1 MSESRK
7 SPSNPITQLSK
18 IMFFVLSLYVLLE
31 LSRVLF
37 YQNALQSAS
46 RAAVRYGSATG
57 EGENGV
63 PRYQDCAGIRATA
76 QKFTKLITLS
86 DDDIIIKH
94 DTGPNTPGVI
104 YCSSELTADS
114 SYLPGK
120 ETDNQIS
127 VIIEKQYTPLLPFI
141 TKTISAVSTRSIL
154 VSVSTQVTAVPAT
167 IEPTTSVNTTI
178 EQQLASIDSALQQT
192 LSASIAY
199 NAPQSMKLDDTVT
212 ISLLLNPSETP
223 EGLATQVT
231 EPGQVVTTSIE
242 VTPRMKAV
250 LLSQSDG
257 GFLIKEIHD
266 SPEQVISATETT
278 QWSWYVTAKRK
289 GVHKLTL
296 VIYRLVTV
304 DGQEY
309 WRQVE
314 AYKSDINVQVTFG
327 QQLSQFDWK
336 WIIGILLTAILIPA
350 FWRWRDSR
358 KKKEELTKVEKEKAK
373 PQRKANNKKT
383 K

>member
-1 MSESRK
+1 MEKRAMSK
-7 SPSNPITQLSK
+7 SGKSHSNPIAQLSK
-18 IMFFVLSLYVLLE
+18 VLFFVLSLYVLLE
-31 LSRVLF
+31 LSRLFF

-46 RAAVRYGSATG
+46 REAVRYGSATG

-63 PRYQDCAGIRATA
+63 PRYQDCAGIRAAA

-86 DDDIIIKH
+86 DDDILIKH
-94 DTGPNTPGVI
+94 DTGPNTPEVI
-104 YCSSELTADS
+104 YCSSELTADL
-114 SYLPGK
+114 SYLPDKG
-120 ETDNQIS
+120 TNHQIS

-141 TKTISAVSTRSIL
+141 TKTIS
-154 VSVSTQVTAVPAT
+154 VSTQVTAVPTT
-167 IEPTTSVNTTI
+167 IESTTSVNTTI
-178 EQQLASIDSALQQT
+178 AQQLASIDSALKQT

-199 NAPQSMKLDDTVT
+199 NAPQSIKLDDTVT

-231 EPGQVVTTSIE
+231 EPGQVVTNSIE

-257 GFLIKEIHD
+257 DFLIKEIHD
-266 SPEQVISATETT
+266 SPEQVISAIETT
-278 QWSWYVTAKRK
+278 QWSWYVTAKRE

-314 AYKSDINVQVTFG
+314 AYKSDINVQVTFV

-350 FWRWRDSR
+350 FWRWMDGR
-358 KKKEELTKVEKEKAK
+358 KKKEELAKVEKEKAK